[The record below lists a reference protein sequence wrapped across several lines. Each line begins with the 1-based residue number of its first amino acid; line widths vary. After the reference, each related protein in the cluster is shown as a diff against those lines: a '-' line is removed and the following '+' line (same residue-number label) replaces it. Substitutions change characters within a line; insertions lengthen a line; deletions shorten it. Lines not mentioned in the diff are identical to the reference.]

1 MLRPP
6 VLPMRATAVQ
16 RLPGPDAMRGG
27 SRYEPKWDGW
37 RAVVFVSESGVYV
50 QSRSGKS
57 LNPYFPDLT
66 RIVRK
71 AIQPGAVLDG
81 ELIVWDTEHGRT
93 NFVALQHRLTAGR
106 KLAGLPP
113 AHFVA
118 FDLLQAPRGDELLG
132 MPLSERRRQ
141 LTQALTGA
149 PPQLSLC
156 PQTADVDE
164 AREWFDAYALAGVE
178 GLVIK
183 GATTPYRP
191 GVAGWRKLRHRSST
205 EAIVAG
211 ITGTFSAPETLVLG
225 RFDGNGRL
233 REVGRTGALTVAQR
247 REVSG
252 AIELAND
259 HSVLPTLVVEV
270 EVDPSLEGTRWRHAA
285 RFLRLRRDLSV
296 YDVPLLIGEP

>member
-1 MLRPP
+1 
-6 VLPMRATAVQ
+6 MRATAVQ
-16 RLPGPDAMRGG
+16 RLPGPDALRGG

-37 RAVVFVSESGVYV
+37 RAIVFVSDSGVYV

-57 LNPYFPDLT
+57 LNTYFPDLT

-71 AIQPGAVLDG
+71 AVQPGAVLDG
-81 ELIVWDTEHGRT
+81 ELIVWDTDQGRT
-93 NFVALQHRLTAGR
+93 NFVALQRRLTAGR
-106 KLAGLPP
+106 KLAGEPP

-141 LTQALTGA
+141 LQQVMSGA

-191 GVAGWRKLRHRSST
+191 GAAGWRKLRHRSST

-211 ITGTFSAPETLVLG
+211 ITGTVSAPETLLLG
-225 RFDGNGRL
+225 RFDANGRL
-233 REVGRTGALTVAQR
+233 REVGRTGTLTAAQR
-247 REVSG
+247 REVSA
-252 AIELAND
+252 AIELGND

-270 EVDPSLEGTRWRHAA
+270 EVDPSLEGNRWRHAA
-285 RFLRLRRDLSV
+285 RYLRLRRDLSV
-296 YDVPLLIGEP
+296 YDVPLQIGEP